1 MARAKRMIE
10 RPSVS
15 YEVELAE
22 RESSAEQSIEAE
34 ANDTACLLA
43 DQLSKE
49 SEKKKD
55 LLLSTFIP
63 ITFTKEVGESSLS
76 SGEPSKHYTLGPAFV
91 GPAPNKFLQYFPS
104 CKNGSPLYQTT
115 YFDWGVWNNI
125 ISIASWYHCDQTWS
139 AWVSRMHAILK
150 DKWVDLGICEAIC
163 SSQFEMPLNQPLIA
177 ALLLFWSPMTNTF
190 HFPEGFMTI
199 TIADV
204 VSMLGLSAIGDVP
217 YPGYSPSGVESYHC
231 PTKGSDLGYQAFLK
245 REVRY
250 DDEITFQEE
259 YYGKSKPINY
269 AQMWM
274 EARYEK
280 GITPTFKRS
289 RLDFNFMPFFERKFG
304 SKEFLIMSSTMEE
317 PDDMIQQVWGSCLFS
332 RELITYG
339 VKKAGTE
346 IYAPSLVARQFGLV
360 QSIPAPP
367 TWTIN
372 DPWNTRIQVQGNIL
386 ETLAADCEGAVTR
399 FKFRHFQQLP
409 KATDTFNTWWATY
422 MASKND
428 PGIMKQAVRNHCP
441 AFALEETLGDVITTS
456 YQEPSEGDNLK
467 GFTVLS
473 PVPLQQVSPRRS
485 LRRKQ
490 VDAKR
495 KLQVEEEV
503 DAERRTKKNN
513 VTEIEADLLKLVEMQ
528 AEVDKQIA
536 ALKKVKNEFEEE
548 HRSLIKKKFEEDES
562 KFEKKRKVDEELP
575 KKKGKRQKDKEDAGD
590 MDEEGRKKKELIS
603 KKEEEEKEQKDKKAK
618 NKFSESFEKNQ
629 REEEESKI
637 KEAEDKRKKIE
648 EEQRQEGKERR
659 KEEEMKT
666 EEKEEHMRK
675 VAEENEEEEKKR
687 KEKGEKKKGEGRKKK
702 KEEERKREEE
712 EKKQIKAKKRRKEGG
727 IDATLGREP
736 LALDQPDV
744 GLSTPLDSLGSYS
757 KEPLPFSTE
766 AGTLNYLLKQAKLTC
781 LTLYEPSNSSSSASG
796 ATSEPSQERLEEALV
811 DLNSCFSLGIEKVL
825 LNTEVLNKFKSSSKI
840 LLQHRFFLSEIRQS
854 VLRLFCNNLANT
866 TKHLK
871 LKQKKEKECI
881 ELRNQHKRLIETR
894 ETYKLQ
900 LNVLVEQISEKVKR
914 KEQMEQEL
922 MVLNAE
928 ITEAQSKLHHLQTQ
942 KATVCEEL
950 SELPKTEKTLERQLR
965 DISKYEE
972 YVEDGWRKNTVF
984 EERRSNEILN
994 GE

>member
-259 YYGKSKPINY
+259 CSFYLYWICKFLVCNPSKRILQQFVPLAVALAKRKKLALAPYFVANLYRALYSLTGENLSKSIGGPLWFLQIWAYAYFPILAPIITDYGKSKPINY

-280 GITPTFKRS
+280 GITPTFKRCFEVFFDIHRS

-367 TWTIN
+367 KWTIN

-702 KEEERKREEE
+702 KRKK
-712 EKKQIKAKKRRKEGG
+712 EKGKKKRRSRLKQRKEGKKG
-727 IDATLGREP
+727 ELMPLLAENPWPSISQTLGYP
-736 LALDQPDV
+736 P
-744 GLSTPLDSLGSYS
+744 P
-757 KEPLPFSTE
+757 
-766 AGTLNYLLKQAKLTC
+766 
-781 LTLYEPSNSSSSASG
+781 
-796 ATSEPSQERLEEALV
+796 
-811 DLNSCFSLGIEKVL
+811 
-825 LNTEVLNKFKSSSKI
+825 
-840 LLQHRFFLSEIRQS
+840 
-854 VLRLFCNNLANT
+854 
-866 TKHLK
+866 
-871 LKQKKEKECI
+871 
-881 ELRNQHKRLIETR
+881 
-894 ETYKLQ
+894 
-900 LNVLVEQISEKVKR
+900 
-914 KEQMEQEL
+914 
-922 MVLNAE
+922 
-928 ITEAQSKLHHLQTQ
+928 
-942 KATVCEEL
+942 
-950 SELPKTEKTLERQLR
+950 
-965 DISKYEE
+965 
-972 YVEDGWRKNTVF
+972 
-984 EERRSNEILN
+984 
-994 GE
+994 

>member
-259 YYGKSKPINY
+259 CSFYLYWICKFLVCNPSKRILQQFVPLAVALAKRKKLALAPYFVANLYRALYSLTGENLSKSIGGPLWFLQIWAYAYFPILAPIITDYGKSKPINY

-280 GITPTFKRS
+280 GITPTFKRCFEVFFDIHRS

-367 TWTIN
+367 KWTIN

-548 HRSLIKKKFEEDES
+548 HR
-562 KFEKKRKVDEELP
+562 R
-575 KKKGKRQKDKEDAGD
+575 
-590 MDEEGRKKKELIS
+590 
-603 KKEEEEKEQKDKKAK
+603 
-618 NKFSESFEKNQ
+618 
-629 REEEESKI
+629 
-637 KEAEDKRKKIE
+637 
-648 EEQRQEGKERR
+648 
-659 KEEEMKT
+659 
-666 EEKEEHMRK
+666 
-675 VAEENEEEEKKR
+675 
-687 KEKGEKKKGEGRKKK
+687 
-702 KEEERKREEE
+702 
-712 EKKQIKAKKRRKEGG
+712 G

-972 YVEDGWRKNTVF
+972 YVEDGWRVLLSIF
-984 EERRSNEILN
+984 DFSP
-994 GE
+994 